1 MSKFRFAED
10 GGSPGGVSAVLTR
23 LFDALLVGGYLACLV
38 LTILLLRG
46 DHTPVALPAPVA
58 VGETPA
64 PIEQTPAGEVSPAPA
79 PPPSA
84 PTPETNGDLIEAMRR
99 YVHLINAEEFSA
111 ALRMR
116 ADDNIPTLDKMK
128 QTNKMT
134 LLACDPYPRVSRRQG
149 SVFVELMIEK
159 QNKTSTWKGR
169 IDWEQRDD
177 RWVTV
182 KWDGS
187 APPPSA
193 PPPSAPPVAP

>member
-23 LFDALLVGGYLACLV
+23 LFDALLIGGYLACLV
-38 LTILLLRG
+38 LTVMLLRG
-46 DHTPVALPAPVA
+46 DHAPVA
-58 VGETPA
+58 PPVPAAVSETPA
-64 PIEQTPAGEVSPAPA
+64 PAEQPPAGEISPTPA
-79 PPPSA
+79 PPPT
-84 PTPETNGDLIEAMRR
+84 PTPETSGDLVEAMRR
-99 YVHLINAEEFSA
+99 YVHLINAEEYSA

-116 ADDNIPTLDKMK
+116 GDDNIPTLDRMK

-134 LLACDPYPRVSRRQG
+134 LLACDPYPRVSRREG
-149 SVFVELMIEK
+149 SVFIELMIEK

-169 IDWEQRDD
+169 IDWELRHD

-182 KWDGS
+182 KWDSS

-193 PPPSAPPVAP
+193 PPIAPQP

>member
-23 LFDALLVGGYLACLV
+23 LFDALLVGGYVACLV
-38 LTILLLRG
+38 LTVMLLRG
-46 DHTPVALPAPVA
+46 GNAPVA
-58 VGETPA
+58 PSVPAAVSETPA
-64 PIEQTPAGEVSPAPA
+64 PVETTPAGEVSPTPA
-79 PPPSA
+79 PPPA
-84 PTPETNGDLIEAMRR
+84 PTPETSGDLVEAMRR
-99 YVHLINAEEFSA
+99 YVHLINAEEYSA

-116 ADDNIPTLDKMK
+116 GDDNIPTLDRMK

-134 LLACDPYPRVSRRQG
+134 LLACDPYPRVSRREG
-149 SVFVELMIEK
+149 SVFIELMIEK

-169 IDWEQRDD
+169 IDWELRGE

-182 KWDGS
+182 KWDSS

-193 PPPSAPPVAP
+193 PPIAPQP